1 MTEAKK
7 AALFDLRGVIAL
19 LFGIYGVV
27 LTIMGLF
34 ATSQQ
39 DLDKAGGIN
48 VNLWVGIGMLVVTAL
63 FALWVV
69 LRPLAIPEETS

>member
-48 VNLWVGIGMLVVTAL
+48 VNLWVGIGMLVVTGL

-69 LRPLAIPEETS
+69 LRPLVIPEETS

>member
-1 MTEAKK
+1 VTEAKK